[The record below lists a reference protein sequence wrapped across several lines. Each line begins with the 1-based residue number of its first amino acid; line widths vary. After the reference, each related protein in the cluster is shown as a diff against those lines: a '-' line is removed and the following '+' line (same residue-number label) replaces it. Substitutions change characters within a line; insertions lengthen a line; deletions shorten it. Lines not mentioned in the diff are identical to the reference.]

1 MKNNAIKQGYVIKK
15 ILPLAFANS
24 PFLFVVEIFLFLIYS
39 LYGVAIISATSNLF
53 NLVQLKP
60 AFDYELLRA
69 ILWLIIILISKEL
82 LGAFSDLIAKYIC
95 EISLTK
101 FSELTHKKAY
111 TIDPLIYED
120 PNFLDLVEK
129 SEDGVYSV
137 SYYVLNILSLFFYDI
152 PYLML
157 IGLYLMKI
165 KPLLF
170 FTPFCVCIPVILN
183 QLIKTKYHIKYKD
196 EEAPLKRK
204 KNSYKSYICELEY
217 FKETRHLG
225 CFQYFYSLYM
235 YVSELLI
242 KKQWKLDNK
251 EQVVNIINKVITLLG
266 YFVAIFMLYY
276 SLMDNSI
283 SISIFATVFYSLS
296 SVHSNIEHILSN
308 RIGPIITDDFSAII
322 SFIRFIELPNRKFG
336 DVSIDTINLIEAKD
350 IDFTYPGRNE
360 PAISKVNFKFK
371 RGQLVTLVGENG
383 SGKTTLSKL
392 ILGLYKPDNG
402 QIYLNNVNTDNITHE
417 SLFKNKSAVFQNFYK
432 YYFNLA
438 DNISISDFDVTHDTV
453 RLDKI
458 SNEIGIDVNSNV
470 FPNGYNTILSKN
482 FGGTDLSGGEWQKVA
497 IARGYY
503 RNNNIIVLDEPTAM
517 IDPIQEEKMYLDIMN
532 NVKNDKIVIVITHR
546 MALVKQADI
555 VIYMKGGK
563 IIQKGTH
570 KELLNNDSY
579 REFFSTQAKWYQ

>member
-1 MKNNAIKQGYVIKK
+1 
-15 ILPLAFANS
+15 
-24 PFLFVVEIFLFLIYS
+24 
-39 LYGVAIISATSNLF
+39 
-53 NLVQLKP
+53 
-60 AFDYELLRA
+60 
-69 ILWLIIILISKEL
+69 
-82 LGAFSDLIAKYIC
+82 
-95 EISLTK
+95 
-101 FSELTHKKAY
+101 
-111 TIDPLIYED
+111 
-120 PNFLDLVEK
+120 
-129 SEDGVYSV
+129 
-137 SYYVLNILSLFFYDI
+137 
-152 PYLML
+152 
-157 IGLYLMKI
+157 
-165 KPLLF
+165 
-170 FTPFCVCIPVILN
+170 
-183 QLIKTKYHIKYKD
+183 
-196 EEAPLKRK
+196 
-204 KNSYKSYICELEY
+204 
-217 FKETRHLG
+217 
-225 CFQYFYSLYM
+225 M

-283 SISIFATVFYSLS
+283 SISIFATVFYSLN